1 MGRRLLYR
9 EAAENIVRGMIDQ
22 LSAMTDGPW
31 SRSSPSLFGLLNCA
45 SVVLPLHFCGT
56 TPKSLTEEREIRAA
70 FNVEQGSNLPADLC
84 LCVEN
89 MPTKWNVV
97 PIEEH
102 SFEGISSGYREDYR
116 EFLPIVDND
125 LLTEVCA
132 SQTSHDICP

>member
-1 MGRRLLYR
+1 
-9 EAAENIVRGMIDQ
+9 MIDQ
-22 LSAMTDGPW
+22 LSAMTD
-31 SRSSPSLFGLLNCA
+31 
-45 SVVLPLHFCGT
+45 
-56 TPKSLTEEREIRAA
+56 EEREIRAA
-70 FNVEQGSNLPADLC
+70 FNAEQGSNLPADLC

-125 LLTEVCA
+125 LLTEA
-132 SQTSHDICP
+132 RERIAQAEAIARLGAGTDSQSL